1 MYQLP
6 IVYSPILFTSDSG
19 VVMPKTDELA
29 EAIFKMSMRTWRRT
43 AKAISDLTES
53 EFLALDCLASKSC
66 TVGEII
72 QSVQVLPAQMSRIVR
87 RLEQA
92 AYVTSDLNPDD
103 KRKVD
108 LSITSKGKKAYER
121 FRKAKI
127 TPIVEALERLT
138 PKDREI
144 FMSCLER
151 MSGK

>member
-1 MYQLP
+1 MHQLP
-6 IVYSPILFTSDSG
+6 IVYSPILFTSDNG

-92 AYVTSDLNPDD
+92 EYITSDLNADD
-103 KRKVD
+103 KRKID
-108 LSITSKGKKAYER
+108 LSITSKGKKAHQR
-121 FRKAKI
+121 FRKAKT

-138 PKDREI
+138 PQDRET
-144 FMSCLER
+144 FMSILER